1 MSGAPLEELRMLTRV
16 ARLYHVDGL
25 RQADVAERL
34 SLSQSGVS
42 RALRRAAQLGIVRT
56 VIVPPPGVHAELE
69 DRLRALYALR
79 DAVVVDT
86 GDGDVTQALGA
97 ATAAYLSATLARGD
111 RIGIASWS
119 ATLMAAAEAMHGR
132 TAVRAASVSQLVG
145 GLGSP
150 GVQFRLTERL
160 AELTGAEA
168 SLLSAPGLLESASVR
183 RALVRDPAVAGVM
196 AAWERLTLALL
207 GIGGL
212 APSRLLERSGNAIDA
227 HDAERLRRR
236 GAVGEIC
243 LRLFDAEGRALRS
256 DLDRRVLGI
265 APGTLRAVP
274 RRVGVA
280 GGPQKYPAVRGALRG
295 GWINVLITD
304 VASARRLAE
313 ETP

>member
-1 MSGAPLEELRMLTRV
+1 MTTAPLEELRMLTRV
-16 ARLYHVDGL
+16 AHLYHIEGL

-56 VIVPPPGVHAELE
+56 VVVPPPGVHADLE
-69 DRLRALYALR
+69 DRLRVRYALR
-79 DAVVVDT
+79 DAVVVDA
-86 GDGDVTQALGA
+86 GRGDVTPALGA
-97 ATAAYLSATLARGD
+97 ATAAYLSRTLARGE

-119 ATLMAAAEAMHGR
+119 ATLMAAADAMHER
-132 TAVRAASVSQLVG
+132 TAARAAAVTQLVG

-168 SLLSAPGLLESASVR
+168 SLLPAPGMLESASVR

-196 AAWERLTLALL
+196 DQWERLTLAL
-207 GIGGL
+207 
-212 APSRLLERSGNAIDA
+212 
-227 HDAERLRRR
+227 
-236 GAVGEIC
+236 V
-243 LRLFDAEGRALRS
+243 
-256 DLDRRVLGI
+256 GI
-265 APGTLRAVP
+265 APDTLRAV
-274 RRVGVA
+274 RRRIGVA
-280 GGPQKYPAVRGALRG
+280 GGPEKHPAVRGALRG

-304 VASARRLAE
+304 AASARRLAE